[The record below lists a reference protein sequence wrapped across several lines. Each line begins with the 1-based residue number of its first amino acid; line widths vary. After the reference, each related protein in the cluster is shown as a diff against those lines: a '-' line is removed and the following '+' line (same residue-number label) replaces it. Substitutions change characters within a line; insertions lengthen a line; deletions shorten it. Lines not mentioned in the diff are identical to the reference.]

1 MMRNRDTIYINGQ
14 WVPTSGSE
22 AIPVENPATQEIL
35 GTVPAGTADDVNRA
49 VAAARAAFPAWSQTS
64 AGERAGY
71 LRLLEQALAK
81 REEEIAL
88 TVSQEMGSPIRL
100 SSKVQAPLPRTVI
113 SAYADLVEKYE
124 FEETV
129 ANTLVT
135 REAAGVVGAI
145 TPWNYPL
152 HQITNKLAPALAAGC
167 TFVLK
172 PSEVSP
178 FVAYLLFDALDEI
191 GLPPGVVNLVPGH
204 GQPVGETLAGH
215 PDIDVISFTGSER
228 AGTRVAEL
236 AARNVTK
243 VALEL
248 GGKSAN
254 VILDDADL
262 KTAVKVGVANAFMNA
277 GQTCV
282 ALTRMLVPVD
292 HYEEAVELAADFAKG
307 YTMGDPLSPD
317 TKLGPV
323 VSQAQRARIY
333 SLINTAVAEGA
344 RLVTGSTQIPAEPA
358 TGYFVEPTILADV
371 HPDST
376 IAQEEVFGPVLSILS
391 YTDDDHAAEIA
402 NNSRFGLSGGVW
414 SADTDRA
421 LAFARRLRTGNV
433 DINGAR
439 YNPIAPFGGYKKSGL
454 GREMGK
460 EGLEEFLEVKSIQI

>member
-1 MMRNRDTIYINGQ
+1 MMRNRDSIYINGQ
-14 WVPTSGSE
+14 WVPSSGTA

-35 GTVPAGTADDVNRA
+35 GTVPAGTAEDVTRA
-49 VAAARAAFPAWSQTS
+49 VAAARAAFPAWSATS
-64 AGERAGY
+64 ASERAGF
-71 LRLLEQALAK
+71 LRLLEQALAS
-81 REEEIAL
+81 REEEIARTISL
-88 TVSQEMGSPIRL
+88 EMGSPMRL
-100 SSKVQAPLPRTVI
+100 SSRVQAPLPRTVI
-113 SAYADLVEKYE
+113 TAYADLVETYD
-124 FEETV
+124 FEESV
-129 ANTLVT
+129 VNTLVT

-172 PSEVSP
+172 PSEISP
-178 FVAYLLFDALDEI
+178 FVAYQLFDALDEI
-191 GLPPGVVNLVPGH
+191 GLPPGVVNLVPGY

-228 AGTRVAEL
+228 AGVRVAEL
-236 AARNVTK
+236 AARNVTR

-282 ALTRMLVPVD
+282 ALTRMLVPED
-292 HYEEAVELAADFAKG
+292 RYEEAVQLAAGFARD
-307 YTMGDPLSPD
+307 YSMGDPLSPE

-323 VSQAQRARIY
+323 VSQAQRERIY
-333 SLINTAVAEGA
+333 ALITTAIAEGA
-344 RLVTGSTQIPAEPA
+344 RLVTGSAESPEA
-358 TGYFVEPTILADV
+358 PSTGYFVEPTILADV
-371 HPDST
+371 EPNST
-376 IAQEEVFGPVLSILS
+376 IAQEEVFGPVLSMLS
-391 YTDDDHAAEIA
+391 YKDDDHAAEIA

-414 SADTDRA
+414 SADPDRA
-421 LAFARRLRTGNV
+421 LAFARRIRTGNV